1 MYHYF
6 SVQGMAHT
14 ALDESLSMNE
24 TLVSAVPPNVSEQRE
39 RGERTA
45 WYGFIVVVAA
55 CFVFIVNIASPPHL
69 MDDVDAVQAQIARN
83 MLASGDWVT
92 ARLDGIAYLE
102 KAPLIYWMM
111 AGSYRAFGV
120 HDWAARLPL
129 AFAVALLCWTTYRFG
144 RWAFGEEAGLY
155 AGLALATSTGL
166 FLFTRILI
174 PDAILTLAIT
184 GAIWAWL
191 RLLEPERDTP
201 LIWALILGLCLGAGL
216 LLKGLIA
223 IVFPVMAALVYMA
236 AARQIFSLSAW
247 RNLRLGWVVAVA
259 LVIATPWHVLAILR
273 NPPYFAFSLHS
284 GPGQYRG
291 FFWFYFI
298 NEHLLRFLNLR
309 YPRDYN
315 TVPRAWFWLLNLVWM
330 FPWSTY
336 LLAAPSLSYK
346 TSSRAGRVRL
356 MAVCWIGVVMLFFT
370 FSTTQEYYSM
380 PIYPALALLIGSALS
395 SPSRWIVLGRHLAIT
410 LFALLFA
417 SLSTLLLMVWR
428 LPAPGDIASALTQ
441 NPDLY
446 TLSLGHMSD
455 LTLKSLAYL
464 KLPLALAAFAFGA
477 CALVLATQRNLQKS
491 VLAVAAGMIIF
502 FQAARIALIRFD
514 SYLGSYPL
522 AKSLLASPPGKLIEA
537 NSYYAFSSVFF
548 YTGASALLLNGRN
561 NNLEYGS
568 NAPDAPQL
576 FIDDNQFVSLW
587 SGADRYYLLAYGTE
601 IPNLERLVGRSNLR
615 IVATNSGNYL
625 LTNHGIP

>member
-1 MYHYF
+1 MYHEF
-6 SVQGMAHT
+6 PEKRMARI
-14 ALDESLSMNE
+14 ALRESPSMNE
-24 TLVSAVPPNVSEQRE
+24 TLEFAAPRNVDDQRE
-39 RGERTA
+39 RKERSTRQ
-45 WYGFIVVVAA
+45 GFIVIVAA
-55 CFVFIVNIASPPHL
+55 CLVFILNIASPPHL

-111 AGSYRAFGV
+111 AGSYRVFGV

-129 AFAVALLCWTTYRFG
+129 ALTVVLLCWTTYRFG
-144 RWAFGEEAGLY
+144 RWAFGGEAGVY
-155 AGLALATSTGL
+155 AGLALATSAGL

-174 PDAILTLAIT
+174 PDATLTLAIT

-191 RLLEPERDTP
+191 RLLEPEGDASP
-201 LIWALILGLCLGAGL
+201 IWSVILGLCLGVGL

-223 IVFPVMAALVYMA
+223 IVFPLMAALVYMA

-247 RNLRLGWVVAVA
+247 RQLRLGWVVAVA
-259 LVIATPWHVLAILR
+259 LVISAPWHILAILR
-273 NPPYFAFSLHS
+273 NPPYFAFSLQS
-284 GPGQYRG
+284 GPGHYRG

-336 LLAAPSLSYK
+336 LLAAPSLSYQ

-380 PIYPALALLIGSALS
+380 PIYPALALLIGSAIS
-395 SPSRWIVLGRHLAIT
+395 SPSRWIVLGRRLTIT
-410 LFALLFA
+410 LFALLFVT
-417 SLSTLLLMVWR
+417 LSTLLIMVWR

-464 KLPLALAAFAFGA
+464 ELPLALAAFAFGGGA
-477 CALVLATQRNLQKS
+477 VVLATRHNLQRA
-491 VLAVAAGMIIF
+491 VVVVAAGMIIF

-522 AKSLLASPPGKLIEA
+522 AKSLLESPPGKLIEA

-548 YTGASALLLNGRN
+548 YTGAKALLLNGRN

-568 NAPDAPQL
+568 NVPGAPQVS
-576 FIDDNQFVSLW
+576 IDDDQFVSLW
-587 SGADRYYLLAYGTE
+587 NGADRYYLLAYGTE
-601 IPNLERLVGRSNLR
+601 IPHLEKLVGLSNLR